1 MKILAVTFFTPYKEN
16 YKGISAL
23 LYSLLK
29 YRSSDVEVVLYS
41 YNANQLPIEKI
52 YEVER
57 EIGIKIR
64 FIPFPLWIQMLMRIP
79 ILFKVLELLLPESL
93 YSYIIVPNEIKDKI
107 KSFEPDVVWL
117 YPFFFTD
124 GLRNLKNKIC
134 YYGV

>member
-1 MKILAVTFFTPYKEN
+1 MKILVVTFFTPYKEN

-64 FIPFPLWIQMLMRIP
+64 FIPFPLWIQKLMRIP
-79 ILFKVLELLLPESL
+79 ILFKVLETKL
-93 YSYIIVPNEIKDKI
+93 KI
-107 KSFEPDVVWL
+107 NGKFQRDIRSHFLWW
-117 YPFFFTD
+117 
-124 GLRNLKNKIC
+124 
-134 YYGV
+134 